1 MIKIINIILFIGKTF
16 GIMVLINNRQSDN
29 RALRDMPGEGFVMVG
44 KKLYSDRFVEIT
56 ESGDAFYL
64 ESFQKGMSTDRF
76 NEIIKTLPMLR
87 ITSVLLVNSVL
98 TRAPHPAVLF
108 AERKERIIPEIT
120 SDGLK
125 AYITLNLSP
134 SEFEP
139 QNRKALLEEIL
150 GVLAAQQIVYGI
162 RMDVLKTRL
171 MPLEKIL
178 IAEGVPAVN
187 GEDAQIRQY
196 SLENPKPQV
205 IDNDR
210 VNHYELNLIHHINQ
224 GGWLGERKDPTP
236 GFPGKTVT
244 GKTIAPIPGKML
256 PLLYDRVS
264 VREEYKDGVTTL
276 YARKS
281 GAVLYKGDR
290 VTVYDYMEIKGDVDF
305 RVGNVDFDG
314 FLTVKGTV
322 EDNFAVTA
330 DRDIEIMGEYGVGAA
345 QKIESRN
352 GNIYIKGGIAGKS
365 RASIRCT
372 RNLYVKFLKDV
383 EVVCDGTVYIGFY
396 SMNANIRAKQVI
408 IESNRGRIIGGT
420 IHADIFVAAAEIG
433 NRAESRTIIK
443 LNGFDRGTLKAQ
455 LDYIVERLER
465 AREQITKIKQLL
477 HIYSSAQTLTPEQRT
492 VYIRV
497 MDNYAQLKD
506 LIRDLELERRDYVKY
521 LKTPG
526 EGAVTIHSRVYPK
539 VRIEIK
545 SAAAE
550 LAVEGLGGTWFYS
563 GNELHAN

>member
-1 MIKIINIILFIGKTF
+1 MIG
-16 GIMVLINNRQSDN
+16 R
-29 RALRDMPGEGFVMVG
+29 
-44 KKLYSDRFVEIT
+44 KLYKDKFIEIT

-64 ESFQKGMSTDRF
+64 ESFQNGMSYDRF
-76 NEIIKTLPMLR
+76 SEIVKTLPMLR
-87 ITSVLLVNSVL
+87 ITSALLVNTVL
-98 TRAPHPAVLF
+98 TRAPHPAIRF
-108 AERKERIIPEIT
+108 AERKERITAEVS

-125 AYITLNLSP
+125 AYITMNLAL

-139 QNRKALLEEIL
+139 QNRKALIEEIL
-150 GVLAAQQIVYGI
+150 GVLAANQIIYGI
-162 RMDVLKTRL
+162 KTDVLKTGL
-171 MPLEKIL
+171 KPLEKIL
-178 IAEGVPAVN
+178 IAEGIPAIN
-187 GEDAQIRQY
+187 GEDAKIRQY
-196 SLENPKPQV
+196 SLESPKPQL

-210 VNHYELNLIHHINQ
+210 VNHYELNLIQHIDE
-224 GGWLGERKDPTP
+224 GGWLGERIDPTP
-236 GFPGKTVT
+236 GLPGKTVT

-281 GAVLYKGDR
+281 GAVQYKGDKIA
-290 VTVYDYMEIKGDVDF
+290 VYDYMEIKGDVDF

-322 EDNFAVTA
+322 EDNFIVAA

-352 GNIYIKGGIAGKS
+352 GNIYIKGGIAGKG

-383 EVVCDGTVYIGFY
+383 EVICDGTVYIGFY

-408 IESNRGRIIGGT
+408 IESNRGKIIGGT
-420 IHADIFVAAAEIG
+420 IHADILVEAAEIG
-433 NRAESRTIIK
+433 NRAESRTIIR
-443 LNGFDRGTLKAQ
+443 LNGFDRGTMKSR
-455 LDYIVERLER
+455 LDYIVEKLEQ
-465 AREQITKIKQLL
+465 ARDQITKTKQLL
-477 HIYSSAQTLTPEQRT
+477 QIYSSAETLTPEQRT
-492 VYIRV
+492 VHVKV
-497 MDNYAQLKD
+497 MDHYAQLKD
-506 LIRDLELERRDYVKY
+506 HIRDLELERREYVKY

-526 EGAVTIHSRVYPK
+526 EGAVISHFRVYPK

-545 SAAAE
+545 NAVAE
-550 LAVEGLGGTWFYS
+550 IGLETMGGTWYYS
-563 GNELHAN
+563 DNDIHTK

>member
-1 MIKIINIILFIGKTF
+1 
-16 GIMVLINNRQSDN
+16 
-29 RALRDMPGEGFVMVG
+29 MVG

-64 ESFQKGMSTDRF
+64 ESFQNGMSADRF
-76 NEIIKTLPMLR
+76 NEVVKTLPMLK
-87 ITSVLLVNSVL
+87 INSVMLVNTVL
-98 TRAPHPAVLF
+98 THAPHPAVLF
-108 AERKERIIPEIT
+108 AERKERITTEIT

-125 AYITLNLSP
+125 AYITLNISL

-139 QNRKALLEEIL
+139 ENRKALLEEVL
-150 GVLAAQQIVYGI
+150 SVLAANQVVFGI
-162 RMDVLKTRL
+162 RTDILKTG
-171 MPLEKIL
+171 MAPFEKLL
-178 IAEGVPAVN
+178 IAEGYPAIN

-196 SLENPKPQV
+196 SVENPKPQV
-205 IDNDR
+205 VDNDR
-210 VNHYELNLIHHINQ
+210 VNYYELNLIHHIDE
-224 GGWLGERKDPTP
+224 GGWLGDRKDPTP

-256 PLLYDRVS
+256 PLLYDRIS

-290 VTVYDYMEIKGDVDF
+290 VSVYDYMEIKGDVDF

-322 EDNFAVTA
+322 EDNFIVAA

-352 GNIYIKGGIAGKS
+352 GNIYIKGGIAGKG

-383 EVVCDGTVYIGFY
+383 DVVCDGTVYIGFY

-408 IESNRGRIIGGT
+408 IESTRGRIIGGT
-420 IHADIFVAAAEIG
+420 THAEFLVEAGEIG
-433 NRAESRTIIK
+433 NRAESRTFIK
-443 LNGFDRGTLKAQ
+443 VNGFNRGTLKAQ
-455 LDYIVERLER
+455 LDYIVEKLER
-465 AREQITKIKQLL
+465 YREQITKIKQLL
-477 HIYSSAQTLTPEQRT
+477 QIYSSAETLTMEQRT
-492 VYIRV
+492 VYTKV

-506 LIRDLELERRDYVKY
+506 LIRDLEMEKREYANY
-521 LKTPG
+521 LKVPG
-526 EGAVTIHSRVYPK
+526 EGAVIIRSRVYPK

-545 SAAAE
+545 GTADE
-550 LAVEGLGGTWFYS
+550 LALESLGGTWYYS
-563 GNELHAN
+563 DNELHTK